1 MRSHWTRVILQ
12 IYLFELE
19 PLVPVQLVTI
29 LLCHKEL
36 LSSLPALLSDYHVMK
51 AELDPPQYT
60 KDWDTETPQVP
71 WSLTP
76 DSAAVSCLI
85 TSTSRLCWRY
95 FSWPSGRCHASNMV
109 LFIDTKPESHYICI
123 WLLTFTL
130 YSLSHLYVKSS
141 PRQNTKKDGQVEGRL
156 CDRILLWGRDGFR
169 CRCSLSDIGVK
180 MPPFYIWK

>member
-1 MRSHWTRVILQ
+1 MTQNSICLYCSIKGLPEDHAICTLNLVSKVFSKVGNRWTCHRWDRIGS
-12 IYLFELE
+12 
-19 PLVPVQLVTI
+19 VQPVTI
-29 LLCHKEL
+29 LLYHKDL

-95 FSWPSGRCHASNMV
+95 FSWPSGRCHASNKV

-123 WLLTFTL
+123 WLLHF
-130 YSLSHLYVKSS
+130 
-141 PRQNTKKDGQVEGRL
+141 
-156 CDRILLWGRDGFR
+156 ILFLT
-169 CRCSLSDIGVK
+169 S
-180 MPPFYIWK
+180 M